1 MLDPVGT
8 TLRVRPTGRAL
19 GADIEDLDL
28 ADLDDA
34 AFAALRRAW
43 LDHQVIRIRGQAHL
57 TDAQH
62 VALARR
68 FGEPDFNPGT
78 RLTGKVYV

>member
-34 AFAALRRAW
+34 AK
-43 LDHQVIRIRGQAHL
+43 
-57 TDAQH
+57 
-62 VALARR
+62 ARLKR
-68 FGEPDFNPGT
+68 EFDLLLERCRKD
-78 RLTGKVYV
+78 